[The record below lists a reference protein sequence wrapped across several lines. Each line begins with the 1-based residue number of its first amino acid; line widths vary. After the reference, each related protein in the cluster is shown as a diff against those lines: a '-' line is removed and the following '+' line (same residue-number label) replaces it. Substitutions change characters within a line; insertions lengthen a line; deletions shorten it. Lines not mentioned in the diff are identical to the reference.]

1 MIFFRKPED
10 EQAPVAGKG
19 LDELRGQ
26 VKDAGLP
33 ESVAAIVAKELSR
46 LDKTDPSVAEYAI
59 GQNYIDWLSSMP
71 WKSATEDCLDFQRVE
86 RTLSDRHFGLD
97 HVKERL
103 LEYLAGRTLAASSP
117 PHVLVVDDEEIAR
130 TNLEHVLTKEG
141 YAVHTAANG
150 LEALELVRA
159 WSFDLIVTDL
169 KMDKMDGM
177 TLLAEAGHL
186 SPSTQIIIV
195 TGYATV
201 HSAVQAMRTG
211 AAHYL
216 TKPISLDE
224 LRTTVREVLGQR
236 KAFAPARGP
245 VLCFTGPP
253 GTGKTSIGMAIAEA
267 LGRKFHRM
275 SMAGMRDEAELRGH
289 RRTYVGAMPGKIIQ
303 AVRRLGV
310 NNPVIMLDE
319 IDKVGQDFRGDPGAV
334 FLEILDPEQNR
345 QFLDLYLD
353 VPFDL
358 SQVMFI
364 ATAND
369 LSRLDAPLQDRLEVV
384 HFPGYTE
391 TEKEQI
397 ALRHMVPRQCA
408 EHGLTHPFPVFLPE
422 AVRTIIR
429 DYTREAGVRNLD
441 REIGSVCRKLARVA
455 LKDSPPGTSDT
466 TPGTSPGACARPGSP
481 GKYPDHVDAALVTSL
496 LGPRR
501 HTHES
506 ARPVLRP
513 GVVNGLVW
521 SDSGGEIVL
530 VEAARMRG
538 TGQLLLTG
546 SLGAVLKESAQTALS
561 FIRGNAEAFGLDPGF
576 FAAQDLH
583 IHIPAGA
590 IPKDGPSAGVTILMA
605 LLSLLTGRPAKPGV
619 ALTGEMSLG
628 GTLLPVAGI
637 REKVLAALRG
647 GVHTVILPATNR
659 PEAEGLEPDIRAQ
672 LKIVLASE
680 AAEVVDEVLEPK
692 G

>member
-1 MIFFRKPED
+1 MIFFRKPEE
-10 EQAPVAGKG
+10 EQAPATGKG

-26 VKDAGLP
+26 VKGAALP

-59 GQNYIDWLSSMP
+59 GLNYIDWLSSLP
-71 WKSATEDCLDFQRVE
+71 WTTATEDCLDFARVE
-86 RTLSDRHFGLD
+86 RILSDRHFGLD

-103 LEYLAGRTLAASSP
+103 LEYLAGRTLAASAP

-130 TNLEHVLTKEG
+130 TNLEHVLKKEG
-141 YAVHTAANG
+141 YAVRTAANG
-150 LEALELVRA
+150 LEALELLRA

-177 TLLAEAGHL
+177 TLLSEAGRL
-186 SPSTQIIIV
+186 SPGTQIIIV

-201 HSAVQAMRTG
+201 NSAVEAMRTG

-216 TKPISLDE
+216 TKPISLDS
-224 LRTTVREVLGQR
+224 LRSTVRELLGQR
-236 KAFAPARGP
+236 KKLAPARGP

-303 AVRRLGV
+303 AIRRLGV
-310 NNPVIMLDE
+310 NNPVLMLDE

-345 QFLDLYLD
+345 SFIDLFVD

-391 TEKEQI
+391 PEKVQI
-397 ALRHMVPRQCA
+397 ALKHMVPRQCA
-408 EHGLTHPFPVFLPE
+408 EHGLTHPFPVFAPE

-441 REIGSVCRKLARVA
+441 REIGGVCRKLARLA
-455 LKDSPPGTSDT
+455 M
-466 TPGTSPGACARPGSP
+466 RPGVDGQTGGQTGGQP
-481 GKYPDHVDAALVTSL
+481 NIQTNGHAQGQYPANVDAALVTSL

-530 VEAARMRG
+530 VEAAKMRG

-546 SLGAVLKESAQTALS
+546 NLGAVLKESAQTALS
-561 FIRGNAEAFGLDPGF
+561 FIRGNAEKYGLDPDF
-576 FAAQDLH
+576 FAQQDLH

-605 LLSLLTGRPAKPGV
+605 LLSLLTGRAARPGV

-628 GTLLPVAGI
+628 GVLLPVAGI
-637 REKVLAALRG
+637 REKILAALRG
-647 GVHTVILPATNR
+647 GVHTVALPAGNR
-659 PEAEGLEPDIRAQ
+659 PEAEALEADIRAQ
-672 LKIVLASE
+672 LKIVLATDADE
-680 AAEVVDEVLEPK
+680 LVDVVLEPK
-692 G
+692 A

>member
-1 MIFFRKPED
+1 MIFFRKPEE
-10 EQAPVAGKG
+10 EQAPTSGKG

-26 VKDAGLP
+26 VKGAALP
-33 ESVAAIVAKELSR
+33 EPVAAIVAKELSR
-46 LDKTDPSVAEYAI
+46 LDKTDPSVAEYSI
-59 GQNYIDWLSSMP
+59 GLNYIDCLSSLP
-71 WKSATEDCLDFQRVE
+71 WTTATEDCLDFARVE
-86 RTLSDRHFGLD
+86 RILADRHFGLD

-103 LEYLAGRTLAASSP
+103 LEYLAGRTLAASAP

-130 TNLEHVLTKEG
+130 ANLEHVLKKEG
-141 YAVHTAANG
+141 YAVRTAANG
-150 LEALELVRA
+150 VEALELLRA

-177 TLLAEAGHL
+177 TLLAEAGRL
-186 SPSTQIIIV
+186 SPGTQIIIV

-201 HSAVQAMRTG
+201 NSAVQAMRTG

-216 TKPISLDE
+216 TKPISLDD
-224 LRTTVREVLGQR
+224 LRASVREVLGQN
-236 KAFAPARGP
+236 KKLAPARGP

-275 SMAGMRDEAELRGH
+275 SMAGLRDEAELRGH
-289 RRTYVGAMPGKIIQ
+289 RRTYVGAMPGKIMQ
-303 AVRRLGV
+303 AIRRLGV
-310 NNPVIMLDE
+310 NNPVLMLDE

-345 QFLDLYLD
+345 SFIDLYVD

-391 TEKEQI
+391 PEKEQI
-397 ALRHMVPRQCA
+397 ALKHMAPRQCA
-408 EHGLTHPFPVFLPE
+408 EHGLTHPYPSFAPE

-441 REIGSVCRKLARVA
+441 REIGSVCRKLARLA
-455 LKDSPPGTSDT
+455 M
-466 TPGTSPGACARPGSP
+466 TPGADGRPQGS
-481 GKYPDHVDAALVTSL
+481 YPATIDAALVTSL

-506 ARPVLRP
+506 ARPVSRP

-561 FIRGNAEAFGLDPGF
+561 YIRGNAEAYGLDPDF
-576 FAAQDLH
+576 FATQDLH

-605 LLSLLTGRPAKPGV
+605 LLSLLTGRPARPGV

-628 GTLLPVAGI
+628 GVLLPVAGI

-647 GVHTVILPATNR
+647 GVHTVALPAGNR
-659 PEAEGLEPDIRAQ
+659 PEAEALEADIRAN
-672 LKIVLASE
+672 LKIVLAAE
-680 AAEVVDEVLEPK
+680 ADELVDVVLEAK

>member
-1 MIFFRKPED
+1 MIFFRKTD
-10 EQAPVAGKG
+10 EEQTAGPSKG
-19 LDELRGQ
+19 LDDLRAQ
-26 VKDAGLP
+26 VRAAALP
-33 ESVAAIVAKELSR
+33 ESVAAIVAKELER

-59 GQNYIDWLSSMP
+59 GLNYIDWLSALP
-71 WKSATEDCLDFQRVE
+71 WHTSTEDCLDFPKVE
-86 RTLSDRHFGLD
+86 RTLSGRHFGLD

-103 LEYLAGRTLAASSP
+103 LEYLAGRTLAASAP

-130 TNLEHVLTKEG
+130 TNLEHVLKKEG
-141 YAVHTAANG
+141 YAVRTAANG
-150 LEALELVRA
+150 VEALELVRA

-177 TLLAEAGHL
+177 TLLTEAGRL
-186 SPSTQIIIV
+186 SPSTQIVIV

-201 HSAVQAMRTG
+201 NSAVQAMRTG

-216 TKPISLDE
+216 TKPISLDD
-224 LRTTVREVLGQR
+224 LRATVREVLGHK
-236 KAFAPARGP
+236 KALAPARGP

-303 AVRRLGV
+303 AIRRLGV

-334 FLEILDPEQNR
+334 FLEVLDPEQNR
-345 QFLDLYLD
+345 QFMDLFVD

-408 EHGLTHPFPVFLPE
+408 EHGLTHPYPAFAPE

-441 REIGSVCRKLARVA
+441 REIGSVCRKLARMA
-455 LKDSPPGTSDT
+455 LKD
-466 TPGTSPGACARPGSP
+466 GADPQHCGR
-481 GKYPDHVDAALVTSL
+481 YPETVDAALAASL

-501 HTHES
+501 FTHES
-506 ARPVLRP
+506 ARPAPRP

-521 SDSGGEIVL
+521 SDAGGEIVL
-530 VEAARMRG
+530 VEAAKMRG

-561 FIRGNAEAFGLDPGF
+561 YIRGNAETFGLDPDF

-637 REKVLAALRG
+637 REKILAAQRG
-647 GVHTVILPATNR
+647 GVRVVALPAGNR
-659 PEAEGLEPDIRAQ
+659 PEAELLEPDIRAAVD
-672 LKIVLASE
+672 IVLADD
-680 AAEVVDEVLEPK
+680 AAELVDVVLGPK
-692 G
+692 P

>member
-1 MIFFRKPED
+1 MIFFRKTEEEATGP
-10 EQAPVAGKG
+10 AKG

-26 VKDAGLP
+26 VKGAALP
-33 ESVAAIVAKELSR
+33 EAVAAVVAKELAR

-59 GQNYIDWLSSMP
+59 GLNYIDWLSGLP
-71 WKSATEDCLDFQRVE
+71 WQTSTADCLDFARVE
-86 RTLSDRHFGLD
+86 KTLDDRHFGLG

-103 LEYLAGRTLAASSP
+103 LEYLAGRTLAASAPS
-117 PHVLVVDDEEIAR
+117 HVLVVDDEEIAR
-130 TNLEHVLTKEG
+130 TNLAHVLKKEG
-141 YAVHTAANG
+141 YAVRIAANG
-150 LEALELVRA
+150 VEALEQVRA

-177 TLLAEAGHL
+177 TLLAEAGRL
-186 SPSTQIIIV
+186 SPATQIIIV
-195 TGYATV
+195 TGFATV
-201 HSAVQAMRTG
+201 QSAVQAMRTG

-224 LRTTVREVLGQR
+224 LRSTVRELLAKR
-236 KAFAPARGP
+236 KALVPARGP

-253 GTGKTSIGMAIAEA
+253 GTGKTSIGMGIAEA

-303 AVRRLGV
+303 AIRRLGV

-345 QFLDLYLD
+345 AFLDLFVD

-391 TEKEQI
+391 GEKEQI

-408 EHGLTHPFPVFLPE
+408 EHGLTHPFPVFAPE

-429 DYTREAGVRNLD
+429 NYTREAGVRNLD
-441 REIGSVCRKLARVA
+441 REIGSICRKLARLA
-455 LKDSPPGTSDT
+455 LKDDAS
-466 TPGTSPGACARPGSP
+466 GA
-481 GKYPDHVDAALVTSL
+481 YPATVDAALAASL

-501 HTHES
+501 YTHES
-506 ARPVLRP
+506 ARPAPRP

-530 VEAARMRG
+530 VETARMPG

-561 FIRGNAEAFGLDPGF
+561 YIRGNARTFGLDPNF

-590 IPKDGPSAGVTILMA
+590 IPKDGPSAGVTILMS
-605 LLSLLTGRPAKPGV
+605 LLSLLTGRAAQPGV

-628 GTLLPVAGI
+628 GMLLPVAGI
-637 REKVLAALRG
+637 REKLLAAQRG
-647 GVHTVILPATNR
+647 GVHTVALPEGNR
-659 PEAEGLEPDIRAQ
+659 PEVEALEADIRASVD
-672 LKIVLASE
+672 IVLAAEASE
-680 AAEVVDEVLEPK
+680 LVDVVLEEK
-692 G
+692 K

>member
-1 MIFFRKPED
+1 MIFFRKTE
-10 EQAPVAGKG
+10 EETAGPTKG

-26 VKDAGLP
+26 VKDAALP
-33 ESVAAIVAKELSR
+33 EHVAAVVAKELSR

-59 GQNYIDWLSSMP
+59 GLNYIDWLSTLP
-71 WKSATEDCLDFQRVE
+71 WRTATEDNLDFGRVE
-86 RTLSDRHFGLD
+86 QSLSHRHFGLD

-103 LEYLAGRTLAASSP
+103 LEYLAGRTLAASAP
-117 PHVLVVDDEEIAR
+117 QHVLVVDDEEIAR
-130 TNLEHVLTKEG
+130 TNLEHVLKKEG
-141 YAVHTAANG
+141 YAVRTAANG

-177 TLLAEAGHL
+177 ALLSEAGRL

-201 HSAVQAMRTG
+201 HSAVLAMRTG

-216 TKPISLDE
+216 TKPLSLDE
-224 LRTTVREVLGQR
+224 LRSSVRDVLGQ
-236 KAFAPARGP
+236 KKTLAPGRGP

-253 GTGKTSIGMAIAEA
+253 GTGKTSVGMAIAEA

-275 SMAGMRDEAELRGH
+275 SVAGMRDEAELRGH

-303 AVRRLGV
+303 AIRRLGV

-334 FLEILDPEQNR
+334 FLEVLDPEQNR
-345 QFLDLYLD
+345 QFMDLYVD

-384 HFPGYTE
+384 RFPGYTE
-391 TEKEQI
+391 AEKEQI

-408 EHGLTHPFPVFLPE
+408 EHGLTHPFPAFAPQ

-441 REIGSVCRKLARVA
+441 REIGSVCRKLARLA
-455 LKDSPPGTSDT
+455 LKD
-466 TPGTSPGACARPGSP
+466 GANGS
-481 GKYPDHVDAALVTSL
+481 YPAAVDPALVTSL

-501 HTHES
+501 FTHES
-506 ARPVLRP
+506 ARPSPRP

-521 SDSGGEIVL
+521 SDTGGEIVL
-530 VEAARMRG
+530 VEAAKMRG

-561 FIRGNAEAFGLDPGF
+561 YLRGNAEHFGLDPDF

-605 LLSLLTGRPAKPGV
+605 LLSLLTGRAARPGV
-619 ALTGEMSLG
+619 ALTGEMSLSG
-628 GTLLPVAGI
+628 ALLPVAGI
-637 REKVLAALRG
+637 REKILAAQRG
-647 GVHTVILPATNR
+647 GVHTVALPAGNK
-659 PEAEGLEPDIRAQ
+659 PEADALEPDIRAAVA
-672 LKIVLASE
+672 IVLA
-680 AAEVVDEVLEPK
+680 AEVAELVDVVLEK
-692 G
+692 KE

>member
-1 MIFFRKPED
+1 MIFFRKPEE
-10 EQAPVAGKG
+10 EQAPTSGKG

-26 VKDAGLP
+26 VKGAALP
-33 ESVAAIVAKELSR
+33 EAVAAIVAKELGR
-46 LDKTDPSVAEYAI
+46 LDKTDPSVAEYSI
-59 GQNYIDWLSSMP
+59 GLNYIDCLSSLP
-71 WKSATEDCLDFQRVE
+71 WTTATEDCLDFARVE
-86 RTLSDRHFGLD
+86 RILADRHFGLD

-103 LEYLAGRTLAASSP
+103 LEYLAGRTLAASAP

-130 TNLEHVLTKEG
+130 TNLEHVLKKEG
-141 YAVHTAANG
+141 YAVRTAANG
-150 LEALELVRA
+150 VEALELVRA
-159 WSFDLIVTDL
+159 WSFDLIITDL

-177 TLLAEAGHL
+177 TLLAEAGRL
-186 SPSTQIIIV
+186 SPGTQIIIV

-201 HSAVQAMRTG
+201 NSAVQAMRTG

-216 TKPISLDE
+216 TKPISLDD
-224 LRTTVREVLGQR
+224 LRASVREVLGQ
-236 KAFAPARGP
+236 KKKLAPARGP

-275 SMAGMRDEAELRGH
+275 SMAGLRDEAELRGH
-289 RRTYVGAMPGKIIQ
+289 RRTYVGAMPGKIMQ
-303 AVRRLGV
+303 AIRRLGV
-310 NNPVIMLDE
+310 NNPVLMLDE

-345 QFLDLYLD
+345 SFIDLYVD

-391 TEKEQI
+391 PEKEQI
-397 ALRHMVPRQCA
+397 ALKHMVPRQCA
-408 EHGLTHPFPVFLPE
+408 EHGLTHPYPSFAPE

-441 REIGSVCRKLARVA
+441 REIGSVCRKLARLA
-455 LKDSPPGTSDT
+455 M
-466 TPGTSPGACARPGSP
+466 TPGADGNPRGS
-481 GKYPDHVDAALVTSL
+481 YPASVDAALVTSL

-506 ARPVLRP
+506 ARPVSRP

-561 FIRGNAEAFGLDPGF
+561 YIRGNAGAYGLDPDF

-628 GTLLPVAGI
+628 GVLLPVAGI

-647 GVHTVILPATNR
+647 GVHTVALPAGNR
-659 PEAEGLEPDIRAQ
+659 PEAEALEADIRAN
-672 LKIVLASE
+672 LKIVLATE
-680 AAEVVDEVLEPK
+680 ADELVDVVLEAK
-692 G
+692 E

>member
-1 MIFFRKPED
+1 MIFFRKPDE
-10 EQAPVAGKG
+10 EQAPTSGKG

-26 VKDAGLP
+26 VKGAALP
-33 ESVAAIVAKELSR
+33 ESVAAIVAKEMGR
-46 LDKTDPSVAEYAI
+46 LDKTDPSVAEYSI
-59 GQNYIDWLSSMP
+59 GLNYIDWLSSLP
-71 WKSATEDCLDFQRVE
+71 WTTATEDCLDFARVE
-86 RTLSDRHFGLD
+86 RILSDRHFGLD

-103 LEYLAGRTLAASSP
+103 LEYLAGRTLAASAP

-130 TNLEHVLTKEG
+130 TNLEHVLKKEG
-141 YAVHTAANG
+141 YAVQTAANG
-150 LEALELVRA
+150 VEALKLVSA
-159 WSFDLIVTDL
+159 WSFDLIISDL

-177 TLLAEAGHL
+177 TLLAEAGRL

-201 HSAVQAMRTG
+201 NSAVEAMRTG

-216 TKPISLDE
+216 TKPISLDD
-224 LRTTVREVLGQR
+224 LRGTVRGLLGQ
-236 KAFAPARGP
+236 KKKLAPARGP

-253 GTGKTSIGMAIAEA
+253 GTGKTSIGMAIAESM
-267 LGRKFHRM
+267 GRKFHRM

-303 AVRRLGV
+303 AIRRLGV
-310 NNPVIMLDE
+310 NNPVLMLDE

-345 QFLDLYLD
+345 AFIDLYVD

-391 TEKEQI
+391 PEKVQI
-397 ALRHMVPRQCA
+397 ALKHMVPRQCA
-408 EHGLTHPFPVFLPE
+408 EHGLTHPYPTFAPE
-422 AVRTIIR
+422 AVRTIIS
-429 DYTREAGVRNLD
+429 DYTREAGVRNMD
-441 REIGSVCRKLARVA
+441 REIGSVCRKMARLAM
-455 LKDSPPGTSDT
+455 KPESEGQSQ
-466 TPGTSPGACARPGSP
+466 GS
-481 GKYPDHVDAALVTSL
+481 YPTHVDAALVTSL

-501 HTHES
+501 YTHES
-506 ARPVLRP
+506 ARPVPGP

-530 VEAARMRG
+530 VEAARMHG

-546 SLGAVLKESAQTALS
+546 NLGAVLKESAQTALS
-561 FIRGNAEAFGLDPGF
+561 YIRGNAEAFGLDPDF
-576 FAAQDLH
+576 FARQDLH

-590 IPKDGPSAGVTILMA
+590 IPKDGPSAGVTILMS
-605 LLSLLTGRPAKPGV
+605 LLSLLTGRPARPGV

-628 GTLLPVAGI
+628 GVLLPVAGI

-647 GVHTVILPATNR
+647 GVHTVALPIGNR
-659 PEAEGLEPDIRAQ
+659 PEAEALEADIRSQ
-672 LKIVLASE
+672 LKIVLATEASE
-680 AAEVVDEVLEPK
+680 LVDVVLEAN
-692 G
+692 

>member
-1 MIFFRKPED
+1 MIFFRKPEE
-10 EQAPVAGKG
+10 EQAPVTGKG

-26 VKDAGLP
+26 VKGAALP

-46 LDKTDPSVAEYAI
+46 LDKTDPSVAEYSI
-59 GQNYIDWLSSMP
+59 GLNYIDWLSSLP
-71 WKSATEDCLDFQRVE
+71 WTAATEDCLDFARVE
-86 RTLSDRHFGLD
+86 RILSDRHFGLD

-103 LEYLAGRTLAASSP
+103 LEYLAGRTLAASAP

-130 TNLEHVLTKEG
+130 TNLEHVLKKEG
-141 YAVHTAANG
+141 YAVQTAANG
-150 LEALELVRA
+150 MEALELLRS

-177 TLLAEAGHL
+177 TLLAEARRL

-201 HSAVQAMRTG
+201 NSAVEAMRTG

-216 TKPISLDE
+216 TKPISLDS
-224 LRTTVREVLGQR
+224 LRESVREVLGKRR
-236 KAFAPARGP
+236 KLAPARGP

-303 AVRRLGV
+303 AIRRLGV
-310 NNPVIMLDE
+310 NNPVLMLDE

-334 FLEILDPEQNR
+334 FLEVLDPEQNR
-345 QFLDLYLD
+345 SFMDLYVD

-391 TEKEQI
+391 PEKEQI
-397 ALRHMVPRQCA
+397 ALKHMVPRQCA
-408 EHGLTHPFPVFLPE
+408 EHGLTHPYPTFKPE

-441 REIGSVCRKLARVA
+441 REIGSVCRKIARLAM
-455 LKDSPPGTSDT
+455 KPGPEGQTEGQGQT
-466 TPGTSPGACARPGSP
+466 GGQGQ
-481 GKYPDHVDAALVTSL
+481 YPAIVDAALVTSL

-530 VEAARMRG
+530 VEAAKMRG

-546 SLGAVLKESAQTALS
+546 NLGAVLKESAQTALS
-561 FIRGNAEAFGLDPGF
+561 FIRGNAEKYGLDPDF
-576 FAAQDLH
+576 FAQQDLH

-605 LLSLLTGRPAKPGV
+605 LLSLLTGRAAKPGV

-628 GTLLPVAGI
+628 GVLLPVAGI
-637 REKVLAALRG
+637 REKILAALRG
-647 GVHTVILPATNR
+647 GVHTVALPVGNR
-659 PEAEGLEPDIRAQ
+659 PEAEALEPDIRAQ
-672 LKIVLASE
+672 LNIVLATDADE
-680 AAEVVDEVLEPK
+680 LVDVVLEAK
-692 G
+692 E

>member
-1 MIFFRKPED
+1 MIFFRKAE
-10 EQAPVAGKG
+10 EEATGTAKG

-26 VKDAGLP
+26 VKDAALP
-33 ESVAAIVAKELSR
+33 GPVAAIVAKELAK

-59 GQNYIDWLSSMP
+59 GLGYIDWLSGLP
-71 WKSATEDCLDFQRVE
+71 WNTATEDCLDFVRVE
-86 RTLSDRHFGLD
+86 RALSGSHFGLE

-103 LEYLAGRTLAASSP
+103 LEYLAGRTLAASAL

-130 TNLEHVLTKEG
+130 ANLEHVLTREG
-141 YAVHTAANG
+141 YRVRTAANG
-150 LEALELVRA
+150 LEALELVRQ

-177 TLLAEAGHL
+177 TLLREAGRL
-186 SPSTQIIIV
+186 SPATQIVIV
-195 TGYATV
+195 TGFATV
-201 HSAVQAMRTG
+201 QSAVQAMRTG

-224 LRTTVREVLGQR
+224 LRKTVRELLGQK
-236 KAFAPARGP
+236 KALTPARGP

-253 GTGKTSIGMAIAEA
+253 GTGKTSIGMAIAES

-303 AVRRLGV
+303 AIRRLGV

-345 QFLDLYLD
+345 QFVDLYVD

-391 TEKEQI
+391 GEKEQI
-397 ALRHMVPRQCA
+397 ALRHMVPRQCM
-408 EHGLTHPFPVFLPE
+408 EHGLTHPLPVFAPQ
-422 AVRTIIR
+422 AVRTIIG

-441 REIGSVCRKLARVA
+441 REIGSVCRKLARLA
-455 LKDSPPGTSDT
+455 LKE
-466 TPGTSPGACARPGSP
+466 GS
-481 GKYPDHVDAALVTSL
+481 GGSYPDSVDAALVTAL

-501 HTHES
+501 FTHES
-506 ARPVLRP
+506 ARPAPRP

-530 VEAARMRG
+530 VETARMPG

-561 FIRGNAEAFGLDPGF
+561 YIRGNAQAFGLDPNF

-590 IPKDGPSAGVTILMA
+590 IPKDGPSAGVTILMS
-605 LLSLLTGRPAKPGV
+605 LLSLLTGRAAKPGV
-619 ALTGEMSLG
+619 ALTGELSLG
-628 GTLLPVAGI
+628 GMLLPVAGI
-637 REKVLAALRG
+637 REKILAAQRGGVRVVALPEGNRPEVEALEQDIRASMGIVLAA
-647 GVHTVILPATNR
+647 
-659 PEAEGLEPDIRAQ
+659 Q
-672 LKIVLASE
+672 ASE
-680 AAEVVDEVLEPK
+680 LVDVVLEAD
-692 G
+692 

>member
-1 MIFFRKPED
+1 MIFFRKPEE
-10 EQAPVAGKG
+10 EQAPSTGKG

-26 VKDAGLP
+26 VKGAALP
-33 ESVAAIVAKELSR
+33 ESVAAIVAKEMGR
-46 LDKTDPSVAEYAI
+46 LDKTDPSVAEYSI
-59 GQNYIDWLSSMP
+59 GLNYIDWLSSLP
-71 WKSATEDCLDFQRVE
+71 WTSATEDCLDFPRVE
-86 RTLSDRHFGLD
+86 RILSDRHFGLD

-103 LEYLAGRTLAASSP
+103 LEYLAGRTLAASAP

-130 TNLEHVLTKEG
+130 TNLEHVLKKEG
-141 YAVHTAANG
+141 YAVRTAANG

-177 TLLAEAGHL
+177 TLLAEAGRL

-195 TGYATV
+195 TGFATV
-201 HSAVQAMRTG
+201 TSAVEAMRTG

-216 TKPISLDE
+216 TKPISLDH
-224 LRTTVREVLGQR
+224 LRESVRDVLGKR
-236 KAFAPARGP
+236 VKLAPARGP

-303 AVRRLGV
+303 AIRRLGV
-310 NNPVIMLDE
+310 NNPVLMLDE

-334 FLEILDPEQNR
+334 FLEVLDPEQNR
-345 QFLDLYLD
+345 SFMDLYVD

-391 TEKEQI
+391 PEKVQI
-397 ALRHMVPRQCA
+397 ALKHMVPRQCA
-408 EHGLTHPFPVFLPE
+408 EHGLTHPYPVFAPE
-422 AVRTIIR
+422 AVRTIIS

-441 REIGSVCRKLARVA
+441 REIGSVCRKMARLAMKPESA
-455 LKDSPPGTSDT
+455 GN
-466 TPGTSPGACARPGSP
+466 AQGS
-481 GKYPDHVDAALVTSL
+481 YPTLVDPALVTSL

-506 ARPVLRP
+506 ARPVSRP

-546 SLGAVLKESAQTALS
+546 NLGAVLKESAQTALS
-561 FIRGNAEAFGLDPGF
+561 YIRGNAETFGLNPDF
-576 FAAQDLH
+576 FAQQDLH

-605 LLSLLTGRPAKPGV
+605 LLSLLTGRPARPGV

-628 GTLLPVAGI
+628 GVLLPVAGI

-647 GVHTVILPATNR
+647 GVHTVALPAGNR
-659 PEAEGLEPDIRAQ
+659 PEAEALEADIRSQ
-672 LKIVLASE
+672 LKIVLATE
-680 AAEVVDEVLEPK
+680 ANELVDVVLEPK
-692 G
+692 S

>member
-1 MIFFRKPED
+1 MIFFRKPEE
-10 EQAPVAGKG
+10 EQAPTTGKG
-19 LDELRGQ
+19 LEELRGQ
-26 VKDAGLP
+26 VKGAGLP
-33 ESVAAIVAKELSR
+33 EFVAGIVAKELGR

-59 GQNYIDWLSSMP
+59 GLNYIDWLSSLP
-71 WKSATEDCLDFQRVE
+71 WTAATEDCLDFARVE
-86 RTLSDRHFGLD
+86 RILSDRHFGLD

-103 LEYLAGRTLAASSP
+103 LEYLAGRTLAAAAP

-130 TNLEHVLTKEG
+130 TNLEHVLRKEG
-141 YAVHTAANG
+141 YAVRTAANG
-150 LEALELVRA
+150 VEALDLLRT

-177 TLLAEAGHL
+177 TLLAEAGRL
-186 SPSTQIIIV
+186 SPGTQIIIV

-201 HSAVQAMRTG
+201 NSAVQAMRTG

-224 LRTTVREVLGQR
+224 LRASVREVLGQR
-236 KAFAPARGP
+236 KTLAPARGP

-253 GTGKTSIGMAIAEA
+253 GTGKTSIGMAIAES

-275 SMAGMRDEAELRGH
+275 SMAGLRDEAELRGH

-303 AVRRLGV
+303 AIKRLGV
-310 NNPVIMLDE
+310 NNPVLMLDE

-345 QFLDLYLD
+345 SFIDLFLD

-391 TEKEQI
+391 PEKEQI
-397 ALRHMVPRQCA
+397 ALRYMVPRQCA
-408 EHGLTHPFPVFLPE
+408 EHGLTHPFPAFAPE

-429 DYTREAGVRNLD
+429 DYTREAGVRNLE
-441 REIGSVCRKLARVA
+441 REIGGVCRKLARLA
-455 LKDSPPGTSDT
+455 MK
-466 TPGTSPGACARPGSP
+466 PGSD
-481 GKYPDHVDAALVTSL
+481 GSAHGQYPAAVDPALVTSL

-501 HTHES
+501 YTHES
-506 ARPVLRP
+506 ARPAPRP

-530 VEAARMRG
+530 VEAAKMRG
-538 TGQLLLTG
+538 SGQLLLTG

-561 FIRGNAEAFGLDPGF
+561 YIRGNAEHFGLDPDF

-647 GVHTVILPATNR
+647 GVHTVALPAANR
-659 PEAEGLEPDIRAQ
+659 PEADGLEPDILAGV
-672 LKIVLASE
+672 KIVLAQE
-680 AAEVVDEVLEPK
+680 AVELVDVVLEPK
-692 G
+692 A

>member
-1 MIFFRKPED
+1 MIFFRKSEEEVPE
-10 EQAPVAGKG
+10 APKG
-19 LDELRGQ
+19 LEELRGQ
-26 VKDAGLP
+26 VREAALP
-33 ESVAAIVAKELSR
+33 EPVAAVVAKELAR

-59 GQNYIDWLSSMP
+59 GLNYIDWLSGLP
-71 WKSATEDCLDFQRVE
+71 WTKSTEDCLDFPRVE
-86 RTLSDRHFGLD
+86 RTLSVRHFGLA

-103 LEYLAGRTLAASSP
+103 LEYLAGRTLAASAP

-130 TNLEHVLTKEG
+130 MNLAHVLTKEG
-141 YAVHTAANG
+141 YAVRTAANG
-150 LEALELVRA
+150 VEALELVRA

-177 TLLAEAGHL
+177 TLLTEAGRL

-201 HSAVQAMRTG
+201 NSAVQAMRTG

-224 LRTTVREVLGQR
+224 LRATVREVLGGR
-236 KAFAPARGP
+236 KALSPARGP

-303 AVRRLGV
+303 AMRRLGV

-334 FLEILDPEQNR
+334 FLEVLDPEQNR
-345 QFLDLYLD
+345 QFMDLFVD

-391 TEKEQI
+391 GEKEQI
-397 ALRHMVPRQCA
+397 ALKHMVPRQCA
-408 EHGLTHPFPVFLPE
+408 EHGLTHPFPAFAPE

-429 DYTREAGVRNLD
+429 DYTREAGVRSLD
-441 REIGSVCRKLARVA
+441 REIGGVCRKLARMA
-455 LKDSPPGTSDT
+455 LKGGGDPKDHG
-466 TPGTSPGACARPGSP
+466 G
-481 GKYPDHVDAALVTSL
+481 YPETVDAALVTTL

-501 HTHES
+501 FTHGS
-506 ARPVLRP
+506 SRPAAHP

-521 SDSGGEIVL
+521 SDTGGEIVQ
-530 VEAARMRG
+530 VEAAKMRG

-561 FIRGNAEAFGLDPGF
+561 YIRGHAGELGLDPDF

-605 LLSLLTGRPAKPGV
+605 LLSLLTGRPANPGV

-628 GTLLPVAGI
+628 GALLPVAGI
-637 REKVLAALRG
+637 RDKILAAQRG
-647 GVHTVILPATNR
+647 GVRKVALPAGNR
-659 PEAEGLEPDIRAQ
+659 PEAEALEPEVRAAIE
-672 LKIVLASE
+672 IVLAEHASE
-680 AAEVVDEVLEPK
+680 LVDVVLAQK
-692 G
+692 

>member
-1 MIFFRKPED
+1 MIFFRKPEE
-10 EQAPVAGKG
+10 EQAPTTGKG

-26 VKDAGLP
+26 VKGAALP

-59 GQNYIDWLSSMP
+59 GLNYIDWLSSLP
-71 WKSATEDCLDFQRVE
+71 WTTATEDCLDFARVE
-86 RTLSDRHFGLD
+86 RILSDRHFGLD

-103 LEYLAGRTLAASSP
+103 LEYLAGRTLAASAP

-130 TNLEHVLTKEG
+130 ANLEHVLKKEG
-141 YAVHTAANG
+141 YAVQTAANG

-177 TLLAEAGHL
+177 TLLSEAGRL

-201 HSAVQAMRTG
+201 NSAVEAMRTG

-216 TKPISLDE
+216 TKPISLDD
-224 LRTTVREVLGQR
+224 LRASVRDVLGQR
-236 KAFAPARGP
+236 GKLAPARGP

-303 AVRRLGV
+303 AIKRLGV
-310 NNPVIMLDE
+310 NNPVLMLDE

-345 QFLDLYLD
+345 SFIDLFVD

-391 TEKEQI
+391 PEKVQI
-397 ALRHMVPRQCA
+397 ALKHMVPRQCA
-408 EHGLTHPFPVFLPE
+408 EHGLTHPYPTFAPE
-422 AVRTIIR
+422 AVRTIIS

-441 REIGSVCRKLARVA
+441 REIGSVCRKMARLAM
-455 LKDSPPGTSDT
+455 K
-466 TPGTSPGACARPGSP
+466 TSPIAQPGGQTDGHDQGS
-481 GKYPDHVDAALVTSL
+481 YPTHVDAALVTSL

-530 VEAARMRG
+530 VEAAKMRG

-546 SLGAVLKESAQTALS
+546 NLGAVLKESAQTALS
-561 FIRGNAEAFGLDPGF
+561 YIRGNAEKYGLDPNF
-576 FAAQDLH
+576 FAEQDLH

-605 LLSLLTGRPAKPGV
+605 LLSLLTGRAAKPGV

-628 GTLLPVAGI
+628 GVLLPVAGI
-637 REKVLAALRG
+637 REKILAALRG
-647 GVHTVILPATNR
+647 GVHTVALPAGNR
-659 PEAEGLEPDIRAQ
+659 PEAEALEPDIRAQ
-672 LKIVLASE
+672 LKIVLATDADE
-680 AAEVVDEVLEPK
+680 LVDVVLEPK
-692 G
+692 A

>member
-1 MIFFRKPED
+1 MIFFRKPEE
-10 EQAPVAGKG
+10 EQAPTTGKG

-26 VKDAGLP
+26 VKDAALP
-33 ESVAAIVAKELSR
+33 ESVAAIVAKEMGR
-46 LDKTDPSVAEYAI
+46 LDKTDPSVAEYSI
-59 GQNYIDWLSSMP
+59 GLNYIDWLSSLP
-71 WKSATEDCLDFQRVE
+71 WITATEDCLDFARVE
-86 RTLSDRHFGLD
+86 RILSDRHFGLD

-103 LEYLAGRTLAASSP
+103 LEYLAGRTLAASAP

-130 TNLEHVLTKEG
+130 SNLEHVLKKEG
-141 YAVHTAANG
+141 YAVQTAANG
-150 LEALELVRA
+150 VEALKLVGA

-177 TLLAEAGHL
+177 TLLAEAGRL

-201 HSAVQAMRTG
+201 NSAVEAMRTG

-216 TKPISLDE
+216 TKPISLDD
-224 LRTTVREVLGQR
+224 LRGTVRSLLGQ
-236 KAFAPARGP
+236 KKKLAPARGP

-253 GTGKTSIGMAIAEA
+253 GTGKTSIGMAIAESM
-267 LGRKFHRM
+267 GRKFHRM

-303 AVRRLGV
+303 AIRRLGV
-310 NNPVIMLDE
+310 NNPVLMLDE

-345 QFLDLYLD
+345 SFIDLYVD

-391 TEKEQI
+391 PEKVQI
-397 ALRHMVPRQCA
+397 ALKHMVPRQCA
-408 EHGLTHPFPVFLPE
+408 EHGLTHPYPTFAPE
-422 AVRTIIR
+422 AVRTIIS

-441 REIGSVCRKLARVA
+441 REIGSVCRKMARLAM
-455 LKDSPPGTSDT
+455 K
-466 TPGTSPGACARPGSP
+466 GSQELATV
-481 GKYPDHVDAALVTSL
+481 GQGSYPAHVDSALVTSL

-530 VEAARMRG
+530 VEAAKMRG

-546 SLGAVLKESAQTALS
+546 NLGAVLKESAQTALS
-561 FIRGNAEAFGLDPGF
+561 YIRGNAESFGLDPDF
-576 FAAQDLH
+576 FARQDLH

-590 IPKDGPSAGVTILMA
+590 IPKDGPSAGVTILMS
-605 LLSLLTGRPAKPGV
+605 LLSLLTGRPARPGV

-628 GTLLPVAGI
+628 GVLLPVAGI

-647 GVHTVILPATNR
+647 GVHTVALPMGNK
-659 PEAEGLEPDIRAQ
+659 PEAEALEADIRSQ
-672 LKIVLASE
+672 LKIVLATE
-680 AAEVVDEVLEPK
+680 AGELVDVVLEPK
-692 G
+692 S

>member
-1 MIFFRKPED
+1 MIFFRKPEE
-10 EQAPVAGKG
+10 EQAQTTGKG

-26 VKDAGLP
+26 VKGAALP

-46 LDKTDPSVAEYAI
+46 LDKTDPSVAEYSI
-59 GQNYIDWLSSMP
+59 GLNYIDWLSSLP
-71 WKSATEDCLDFQRVE
+71 WTTATEDCLDFARVE
-86 RTLSDRHFGLD
+86 RILSDRHFGLD

-103 LEYLAGRTLAASSP
+103 LEYLAGRTLAASAP

-130 TNLEHVLTKEG
+130 ANLEHVLKKEG
-141 YAVHTAANG
+141 YAVRTAANG

-177 TLLAEAGHL
+177 TLLAEAGRL

-201 HSAVQAMRTG
+201 NSAVEAMRTG

-216 TKPISLDE
+216 TKPISLE
-224 LRTTVREVLGQR
+224 SLRSTVRELLGQ
-236 KAFAPARGP
+236 KKKLAPARGP

-253 GTGKTSIGMAIAEA
+253 GTGKTSIGMAIAESM
-267 LGRKFHRM
+267 GRKFHRM

-303 AVRRLGV
+303 AIRRLGV
-310 NNPVIMLDE
+310 NNPVLMLDE

-345 QFLDLYLD
+345 AFIDLYVD

-391 TEKEQI
+391 PEKVQI
-397 ALRHMVPRQCA
+397 ALKHMVPRQCA
-408 EHGLTHPFPVFLPE
+408 EHGLTHPYPTFQPE
-422 AVRTIIR
+422 AVRTIIS

-441 REIGSVCRKLARVA
+441 REIGSVCRKLARLA
-455 LKDSPPGTSDT
+455 MKDSQEGAATGQGAYPT
-466 TPGTSPGACARPGSP
+466 T
-481 GKYPDHVDAALVTSL
+481 VDAALVTSL

-506 ARPVLRP
+506 ARPASRP

-530 VEAARMRG
+530 VEAAKMRG
-538 TGQLLLTG
+538 NGQLLLTG
-546 SLGAVLKESAQTALS
+546 NLGSVLKESAQTALS
-561 FIRGNAEAFGLDPGF
+561 FIRGNAEKYGLDPGF
-576 FAAQDLH
+576 FAEQDLH

-590 IPKDGPSAGVTILMA
+590 IPKDGPSAGVTILMS
-605 LLSLLTGRPAKPGV
+605 LLSLLTGRCARPGV

-628 GTLLPVAGI
+628 GVLLPVAGI

-647 GVHTVILPATNR
+647 GVHTVALPLGNK
-659 PEAEGLEPDIRAQ
+659 PEADALEADIRSQ
-672 LKIVLASE
+672 LNIIL
-680 AAEVVDEVLEPK
+680 AAEADELVDVVLEPK

>member
-1 MIFFRKPED
+1 MIFFRKTEEEATGP
-10 EQAPVAGKG
+10 AKG

-26 VKDAGLP
+26 VKGAALP
-33 ESVAAIVAKELSR
+33 EAVAAVVAKELAR

-59 GQNYIDWLSSMP
+59 GLNYIDWLSGLP
-71 WKSATEDCLDFQRVE
+71 WQTSTADCLDFARVE
-86 RTLSDRHFGLD
+86 KTLSDRHFGLE

-103 LEYLAGRTLAASSP
+103 LEYLAGRTLAASAP

-130 TNLEHVLTKEG
+130 TNLAHVLKKEG
-141 YAVHTAANG
+141 YAVRTAANG
-150 LEALELVRA
+150 VEALEQVRA

-177 TLLAEAGHL
+177 TLLAEAGRL
-186 SPSTQIIIV
+186 SPATQIVIV
-195 TGYATV
+195 TGFATV
-201 HSAVQAMRTG
+201 QSAVQAMRTG

-224 LRTTVREVLGQR
+224 LRSTVRELLARR
-236 KAFAPARGP
+236 KALVPARGP

-253 GTGKTSIGMAIAEA
+253 GTGKTSIGMGIAEA

-303 AVRRLGV
+303 AIRRLGV

-345 QFLDLYLD
+345 AFLDLFVD

-391 TEKEQI
+391 GEKEQI
-397 ALRHMVPRQCA
+397 ALRHMAPRQCA
-408 EHGLTHPFPVFLPE
+408 EHGLTHPFPVFAPE

-429 DYTREAGVRNLD
+429 NYTREAGVRNLD
-441 REIGSVCRKLARVA
+441 REIGSICRKLARLA
-455 LKDSPPGTSDT
+455 LKDDAS
-466 TPGTSPGACARPGSP
+466 GA
-481 GKYPDHVDAALVTSL
+481 YPVTVDAALVASL

-501 HTHES
+501 YTHES
-506 ARPVLRP
+506 ARPAPRP

-530 VEAARMRG
+530 VETARMPG

-561 FIRGNAEAFGLDPGF
+561 YIRGNARTFGLAPDF

-590 IPKDGPSAGVTILMA
+590 IPKDGPSAGVTILMS
-605 LLSLLTGRPAKPGV
+605 LLSLLTGRAAKPGV

-628 GTLLPVAGI
+628 GMLLPVAGI
-637 REKVLAALRG
+637 REKLLAAQRG
-647 GVHTVILPATNR
+647 GVHTVALPEGNR
-659 PEAEGLEPDIRAQ
+659 PEVEALGADIRASVN
-672 LKIVLASE
+672 IVLAAEASE
-680 AAEVVDEVLEPK
+680 LVDVVLEEK
-692 G
+692 K

>member
-1 MIFFRKPED
+1 MIFFRKPEE
-10 EQAPVAGKG
+10 EQAPATGKG

-26 VKDAGLP
+26 VKGAALP
-33 ESVAAIVAKELSR
+33 ESVAAIVAKELGR

-59 GQNYIDWLSSMP
+59 GLNYIDWLSSLP
-71 WKSATEDCLDFQRVE
+71 WTAATEDCLDFARVE
-86 RTLSDRHFGLD
+86 RILADRHFGLD

-103 LEYLAGRTLAASSP
+103 LEYLAGRTLAASAP

-130 TNLEHVLTKEG
+130 SNLEHVLKKEG
-141 YAVHTAANG
+141 YAVQTAANG

-177 TLLAEAGHL
+177 TLLAEAGRL

-201 HSAVQAMRTG
+201 NSAVEAMRTG

-216 TKPISLDE
+216 IKPISLDD
-224 LRTTVREVLGQR
+224 LRSTVRDLLGQR
-236 KAFAPARGP
+236 KKLAPARGP

-275 SMAGMRDEAELRGH
+275 SMAGLRDEAELRGH

-303 AVRRLGV
+303 AIRRLGV
-310 NNPVIMLDE
+310 NNPVLMLDE
-319 IDKVGQDFRGDPGAV
+319 IAKVGQDFRGDPGAV

-345 QFLDLYLD
+345 SFIDLFVD

-391 TEKEQI
+391 PEKVQI

-408 EHGLTHPFPVFLPE
+408 EHGLTHPYPVFTPE
-422 AVRTIIR
+422 AVRTIIG
-429 DYTREAGVRNLD
+429 DYTREACVRNLD
-441 REIGSVCRKLARVA
+441 REIGSVCRKLARLA
-455 LKDSPPGTSDT
+455 M
-466 TPGTSPGACARPGSP
+466 TPGADGSP
-481 GKYPDHVDAALVTSL
+481 QGSYPASVDAALVTSL

-506 ARPVLRP
+506 ARPVPGP

-546 SLGAVLKESAQTALS
+546 NLGAVLKESAQTALS
-561 FIRGNAEAFGLDPGF
+561 YIRGNAEAFGLAPDF
-576 FAAQDLH
+576 FVQQDLH

-605 LLSLLTGRPAKPGV
+605 LLSLLTGRPARPGV
-619 ALTGEMSLG
+619 ALTGEVSLG
-628 GTLLPVAGI
+628 GVLLPVAGI

-647 GVHTVILPATNR
+647 GVHTVALPIGNR
-659 PEAEGLEPDIRAQ
+659 PEAEALEADILAQ
-672 LKIVLASE
+672 RKIVLAAESSE
-680 AAEVVDEVLEPK
+680 LVDVVLEA
-692 G
+692 

>member
-1 MIFFRKPED
+1 MIFFRKSE
-10 EQAPVAGKG
+10 EEVAGPSKG
-19 LDELRGQ
+19 LDDIKAQ
-26 VKDAGLP
+26 VREAALP
-33 ESVAAIVAKELSR
+33 PSVAQVVAKEMER
-46 LDKTDPSVAEYAI
+46 LDRTDPSVGEYAI
-59 GQNYIDWLSSMP
+59 GLAYIDWLSSLP
-71 WKSATEDCLDFQRVE
+71 WSAATEDCLDFARVE
-86 RTLSDRHFGLD
+86 KSLSGSHFGLE

-103 LEYLAGRTLAASSP
+103 LEYLAGRTLAASAP

-130 TNLEHVLTKEG
+130 TNLEHVLKKEG
-141 YAVHTAANG
+141 YAVRTAANG
-150 LEALELVRA
+150 VEALELVRA

-177 TLLAEAGHL
+177 TLLTEAGRL

-201 HSAVQAMRTG
+201 NSAVQAMRTG

-224 LRTTVREVLGQR
+224 LRATVREVLGKR
-236 KAFAPARGP
+236 VALAPARGP

-253 GTGKTSIGMAIAEA
+253 GTGKTSIGMAIAES

-303 AVRRLGV
+303 AIRRLGV

-345 QFLDLYLD
+345 QFMDLYID

-391 TEKEQI
+391 AEKEQI
-397 ALRHMVPRQCA
+397 ALKHMVPRQCT
-408 EHGLTHPFPVFLPE
+408 EHGLTHPYPNFLPE
-422 AVRTIIR
+422 AVRTIVR

-441 REIGSVCRKLARVA
+441 REIGSVCRKLARMT
-455 LKDSPPGTSDT
+455 LRD
-466 TPGTSPGACARPGSP
+466 GSH
-481 GKYPDHVDAALVTSL
+481 PDNVDGALVTSL

-506 ARPVLRP
+506 ARSAPRP

-521 SDSGGEIVL
+521 SDTGGEIVH
-530 VEAARMRG
+530 VEAAKMRG

-561 FIRGNAEAFGLDPGF
+561 YLRGNAEAFGLDPNF

-583 IHIPAGA
+583 IHIPSGA

-637 REKVLAALRG
+637 REKILAAQRG
-647 GVHTVILPATNR
+647 GVHTVALPAGNR
-659 PEAEGLEPDIRAQ
+659 PEAEALEADIRSAIH
-672 LKIVLASE
+672 IVLAE
-680 AAEVVDEVLEPK
+680 DAAELVDVVLEPK
-692 G
+692 GE

>member
-1 MIFFRKPED
+1 MIFFRKPEE
-10 EQAPVAGKG
+10 EQSPTTGKG

-26 VKDAGLP
+26 VKSAALP
-33 ESVAAIVAKELSR
+33 ESVAAIVAKEMSR
-46 LDKTDPSVAEYAI
+46 LDKTDPSVAEYSI
-59 GQNYIDWLSSMP
+59 GLNYIDWLSSLP
-71 WKSATEDCLDFQRVE
+71 WTTATEDCLDFARVE
-86 RTLSDRHFGLD
+86 RILSDRHFGLD

-103 LEYLAGRTLAASSP
+103 LEYLAGRTLAASAP
-117 PHVLVVDDEEIAR
+117 PHLLVVDDEEIAR
-130 TNLEHVLTKEG
+130 SNLEHVLKKEG
-141 YAVHTAANG
+141 YAVQTAANG
-150 LEALELVRA
+150 LEALELLRS

-177 TLLAEAGHL
+177 TLLAEARRL

-201 HSAVQAMRTG
+201 NSAVEAMRTG

-216 TKPISLDE
+216 TKPISLDA
-224 LRTTVREVLGQR
+224 LRESVREVLGQR
-236 KAFAPARGP
+236 KKLAPARGP

-303 AVRRLGV
+303 AIRRLGV
-310 NNPVIMLDE
+310 NNPVLMLDE

-334 FLEILDPEQNR
+334 FLEVLDPEQNR
-345 QFLDLYLD
+345 SFMDLYVD

-391 TEKEQI
+391 PEKVQI
-397 ALRHMVPRQCA
+397 ALKHMVPRQCA
-408 EHGLTHPFPVFLPE
+408 EHGLTHPYPTFMPE
-422 AVRTIIR
+422 AVRTIIS

-441 REIGSVCRKLARVA
+441 REIGSVCRKMARLAM
-455 LKDSPPGTSDT
+455 KDSPELATVGQGT
-466 TPGTSPGACARPGSP
+466 
-481 GKYPDHVDAALVTSL
+481 YPAIVDAALVTSL

-530 VEAARMRG
+530 VEAAKMRG

-546 SLGAVLKESAQTALS
+546 NLGAVLKESAQTALS
-561 FIRGNAEAFGLDPGF
+561 YIRGNAEKYGLDPNF
-576 FAAQDLH
+576 FAEQDLH

-590 IPKDGPSAGVTILMA
+590 IPKDGPSAGVTILMS
-605 LLSLLTGRPAKPGV
+605 LLSLLTGRAAKPGV

-628 GTLLPVAGI
+628 GVLLPVAGI
-637 REKVLAALRG
+637 REKILAALRG
-647 GVHTVILPATNR
+647 GVHTVALPMGNK
-659 PEAEGLEPDIRAQ
+659 PEADGLEADIRAQ
-672 LKIVLASE
+672 LTIILATDADE
-680 AAEVVDEVLEPK
+680 LVDVVLEAK
-692 G
+692 A

>member
-1 MIFFRKPED
+1 MIFFRKPEE
-10 EQAPVAGKG
+10 EQAPTTGKG
-19 LDELRGQ
+19 LEELRGQ
-26 VKDAGLP
+26 VKGAGLP

-46 LDKTDPSVAEYAI
+46 LDKTDPSVAEYSI
-59 GQNYIDWLSSMP
+59 GLNYIDWLSSLP
-71 WKSATEDCLDFQRVE
+71 WTAATEDCLDFARVE
-86 RTLSDRHFGLD
+86 RILSDRHFGLD

-103 LEYLAGRTLAASSP
+103 LEYLAGRTLAASAP

-130 TNLEHVLTKEG
+130 TNLEHVLSKEG
-141 YAVHTAANG
+141 YAVRTAANG
-150 LEALELVRA
+150 VEALELVRA
-159 WSFDLIVTDL
+159 WQFDLIVTDL

-177 TLLAEAGHL
+177 TLLAEAGRL
-186 SPSTQIIIV
+186 SPGTQIIIV

-201 HSAVQAMRTG
+201 NSAVQAMRTG

-224 LRTTVREVLGQR
+224 LRASVREVLGQR
-236 KAFAPARGP
+236 KTLAPARGP

-253 GTGKTSIGMAIAEA
+253 GTGKTSIGMAIAES

-275 SMAGMRDEAELRGH
+275 SMAGLRDEAELRGH

-303 AVRRLGV
+303 AIKRLGV
-310 NNPVIMLDE
+310 NNPVLMLDE

-345 QFLDLYLD
+345 SFIDLFLD

-391 TEKEQI
+391 PEKEQI
-397 ALRHMVPRQCA
+397 ALRYMVPRQCA
-408 EHGLTHPFPVFLPE
+408 EHGLTHPFPAFAPE

-429 DYTREAGVRNLD
+429 DYTREAGVRNLE
-441 REIGSVCRKLARVA
+441 REIGGVCRKLARLA
-455 LKDSPPGTSDT
+455 MK
-466 TPGTSPGACARPGSP
+466 PGSD
-481 GKYPDHVDAALVTSL
+481 GSAHGQYPTAVDPTLVTSL

-501 HTHES
+501 YTHES
-506 ARPVLRP
+506 ARPAPRP

-530 VEAARMRG
+530 VEAAKMRG

-561 FIRGNAEAFGLDPGF
+561 YIRGNAEHFGLDPDF

-605 LLSLLTGRPAKPGV
+605 LLSLLTERPAKPGV

-647 GVHTVILPATNR
+647 GVHTVALPAANR
-659 PEAEGLEPDIRAQ
+659 PEADGLEPDILAGV
-672 LKIVLASE
+672 KIVLAQE
-680 AAEVVDEVLEPK
+680 AVELVDVVLEPK
-692 G
+692 A

>member
-1 MIFFRKPED
+1 MLFFRKTE
-10 EQAPVAGKG
+10 EEAAGPTKG

-26 VKDAGLP
+26 VDGAALP
-33 ESVAAIVAKELSR
+33 EAVAAVVAKELAR

-59 GQNYIDWLSSMP
+59 GLNYIDWLSGLP
-71 WKSATEDCLDFQRVE
+71 WHNATADCLDFARVE
-86 RTLSDRHFGLD
+86 KTLSDRHFGLD

-103 LEYLAGRTLAASSP
+103 LEYLAGRTLAASAP

-130 TNLEHVLTKEG
+130 TNLAHVLKKEG
-141 YAVHTAANG
+141 YAVRTAANG
-150 LEALELVRA
+150 VEALEQVRA

-177 TLLAEAGHL
+177 TLLAEAGRL
-186 SPSTQIIIV
+186 SPATQIIIV
-195 TGYATV
+195 TGFATV
-201 HSAVQAMRTG
+201 QSAVQAMRTG

-224 LRTTVREVLGQR
+224 LRGTVRELLARR
-236 KAFAPARGP
+236 KGLAPARGP

-253 GTGKTSIGMAIAEA
+253 GTGKTSIGMGIAEA

-275 SMAGMRDEAELRGH
+275 SMAGLRDEAELRGH

-303 AVRRLGV
+303 AIRRLGV

-345 QFLDLYLD
+345 SFLDLFVD

-391 TEKEQI
+391 AEKEQI
-397 ALRHMVPRQCA
+397 ALRHLAPRQCM
-408 EHGLTHPFPVFLPE
+408 EHGLTHPVPTFTPQ
-422 AVRTIIR
+422 AVRALIR

-441 REIGSVCRKLARVA
+441 RELGSVCRKLARIA
-455 LKDSPPGTSDT
+455 LKD
-466 TPGTSPGACARPGSP
+466 GAHGD
-481 GKYPDHVDAALVTSL
+481 YPTQVDAPLLASL

-501 HTHES
+501 YTHES
-506 ARPVLRP
+506 ARPAPRP

-530 VEAARMRG
+530 VEAAKMPG
-538 TGQLLLTG
+538 SGQLLLTG

-561 FIRGNAEAFGLDPGF
+561 YIRGNAQSFGLDPNF

-605 LLSLLTGRPAKPGV
+605 LLSLLTGRAAKPGV

-628 GTLLPVAGI
+628 GMLLPVAGI
-637 REKVLAALRG
+637 REKVLAAQRG
-647 GVHTVILPATNR
+647 GVRLVALPEANR
-659 PEAEGLEPDIRAQ
+659 PEVEALEQDLRTSID
-672 LKIVLASE
+672 IVLEAE
-680 AAEVVDEVLEPK
+680 AARLVDVVLEAGK
-692 G
+692 

>member
-1 MIFFRKPED
+1 MIFFRKPEE
-10 EQAPVAGKG
+10 EQVPNTNKG

-26 VKDAGLP
+26 VKNASLP
-33 ESVAAIVAKELSR
+33 ESVAGIVAKELSR
-46 LDKTDPSVAEYAI
+46 LDKTDPSVAEYSI
-59 GQNYIDWLSSMP
+59 GLNYIDWLSTLP
-71 WKSATEDCLDFQRVE
+71 WRTATEDCLDFARVE
-86 RTLSDRHFGLD
+86 RIMADRHYGLD

-103 LEYLAGRTLAASSP
+103 LEYLAGRTLAASAP

-130 TNLEHVLTKEG
+130 SNLEHVLKKEG
-141 YAVHTAANG
+141 YAVRTAANG
-150 LEALELVRA
+150 VEALELVRT

-177 TLLAEAGHL
+177 TLLAEAGRI

-195 TGYATV
+195 TGFATIN
-201 HSAVQAMRTG
+201 SAVQAMRTG

-224 LRTTVREVLGQR
+224 LRASVREVLGKR
-236 KAFAPARGP
+236 LALAPARGP

-253 GTGKTSIGMAIAEA
+253 GTGKTSIGMAIAES

-275 SMAGMRDEAELRGH
+275 SMAGLRDEAELRGH

-303 AVRRLGV
+303 AIKRLGV
-310 NNPVIMLDE
+310 NNPVLMLDE

-345 QFLDLYLD
+345 SFIDLFLD

-391 TEKEQI
+391 SEKEQI

-408 EHGLTHPFPVFLPE
+408 EHGLTHPFPTFAPE
-422 AVRTIIR
+422 AVRGIIR
-429 DYTREAGVRNLD
+429 HYTREAGVRNLD
-441 REIGSVCRKLARVA
+441 REIGSVCRKMARLAMKEGSGGGYPTAV
-455 LKDSPPGTSDT
+455 DS
-466 TPGTSPGACARPGSP
+466 
-481 GKYPDHVDAALVTSL
+481 ALVTAL

-501 HTHES
+501 FTHES
-506 ARPVLRP
+506 ARPAPRP

-530 VEAARMRG
+530 VEAAKMRG
-538 TGQLLLTG
+538 NGQLLLTG

-561 FIRGNAEAFGLDPGF
+561 FIRGNAEAFGLDPDF
-576 FAAQDLH
+576 FTAQDLH

-605 LLSLLTGRPAKPGV
+605 LLSLLTGRPARAGV

-628 GTLLPVAGI
+628 GSLLPVAGI

-647 GVHTVILPATNR
+647 GVHTVALPASNR
-659 PEAEGLEPDIRAQ
+659 PEADALEPEIRAG
-672 LKIVLASE
+672 LRIVLAEEASE
-680 AAEVVDEVLEPK
+680 LVDVVLEAK
-692 G
+692 A

>member
-1 MIFFRKPED
+1 MIFFRKSE
-10 EQAPVAGKG
+10 EEAGVPAKG

-26 VKDAGLP
+26 VKASALP
-33 ESVAAIVAKELSR
+33 EAVDAIVAKELAR

-59 GQNYIDWLSSMP
+59 GLNYIDWLSSLP
-71 WKSATEDCLDFQRVE
+71 WTTATDDCLDFARVE
-86 RTLSDRHFGLD
+86 RTLGDRHFGLD

-103 LEYLAGRTLAASSP
+103 LEYLAGRTLAASAP

-130 TNLEHVLTKEG
+130 TNLEHVLRKEG
-141 YAVHTAANG
+141 YAVRTAANG

-177 TLLAEAGHL
+177 TLLAEAGRL
-186 SPSTQIIIV
+186 SPSTQIVIV
-195 TGYATV
+195 TGFATV
-201 HSAVQAMRTG
+201 QSAVQAMRTG

-216 TKPISLDE
+216 TKPISLTE
-224 LRTTVREVLGQR
+224 LRSTVRELLAQR
-236 KAFAPARGP
+236 KALVPARGP

-303 AVRRLGV
+303 AIRRLGV

-345 QFLDLYLD
+345 QFMDLFVD

-391 TEKEQI
+391 AEKEQI
-397 ALRHMVPRQCA
+397 ALKHMVPRQSA
-408 EHGLTHPFPVFLPE
+408 EHGLTHPFPAFAPA

-441 REIGSVCRKLARVA
+441 REIGAVCRKLARLA
-455 LKDSPPGTSDT
+455 LKEGSDGAYPASVDS
-466 TPGTSPGACARPGSP
+466 
-481 GKYPDHVDAALVTSL
+481 ALVTAL

-501 HTHES
+501 YTHES
-506 ARPVLRP
+506 ARPAHRP

-521 SDSGGEIVL
+521 SDAGGEIVL

-561 FIRGNAEAFGLDPGF
+561 YIRGNAESFGLDPDF

-628 GTLLPVAGI
+628 GALLPVAGI
-637 REKVLAALRG
+637 REKILAAQRG
-647 GVHTVILPATNR
+647 GVHTVALPEGNR
-659 PEAEGLEPDIRAQ
+659 PEAESLEADIRASVR
-672 LKIVLASE
+672 IVLADE
-680 AAEVVDEVLEPK
+680 AAELVDVVLEGK
-692 G
+692 

>member
-1 MIFFRKPED
+1 MIFFNKTEEEPA
-10 EQAPVAGKG
+10 QTSGKG

-26 VKDAGLP
+26 VKGAALP

-46 LDKTDPSVAEYAI
+46 LEKTDPSVAEYSI
-59 GQNYIDWLSSMP
+59 GLNYIDWLSSLP
-71 WKSATEDCLDFQRVE
+71 WTAATEDCLDFPRVE
-86 RTLSDRHFGLD
+86 RILSDRHFGLD

-103 LEYLAGRTLAASSP
+103 LEYLAGRTLAASAP

-130 TNLEHVLTKEG
+130 TNLEHVLKKEG
-141 YAVHTAANG
+141 YAVRTAANG
-150 LEALELVRA
+150 LEALELVRV

-177 TLLAEAGHL
+177 TLLAEAGRL

-201 HSAVQAMRTG
+201 NSAVEAMRTG

-216 TKPISLDE
+216 TKPISLDS
-224 LRTTVREVLGQR
+224 LRSTVRELLGQR
-236 KAFAPARGP
+236 KKLAPARGP

-303 AVRRLGV
+303 AIRRLGV
-310 NNPVIMLDE
+310 NNPVLMLDE
-319 IDKVGQDFRGDPGAV
+319 IDKVGQDFRGDTGAV

-345 QFLDLYLD
+345 SFMDLYVD

-391 TEKEQI
+391 PEKVQI
-397 ALRHMVPRQCA
+397 ALKHMVPRQCA
-408 EHGLTHPFPVFLPE
+408 EHGLTHPYPTFESE
-422 AVRTIIR
+422 AVRTIIS

-441 REIGSVCRKLARVA
+441 REIGGVCRKLARLA
-455 LKDSPPGTSDT
+455 MRPDSERLTGGKTDANTGGQAQGSYPT
-466 TPGTSPGACARPGSP
+466 TI
-481 GKYPDHVDAALVTSL
+481 DAALVTSL

-506 ARPVLRP
+506 ARPVSRP

-530 VEAARMRG
+530 VEAAKMRG

-546 SLGAVLKESAQTALS
+546 NLGAVLKESAQTALS
-561 FIRGNAEAFGLDPGF
+561 FIRGNAEKYGLDPDF
-576 FAAQDLH
+576 FTQQDLH

-605 LLSLLTGRPAKPGV
+605 LLSLLTGRPAKAGV

-628 GTLLPVAGI
+628 GVLLPVAGI
-637 REKVLAALRG
+637 REKILAALRG
-647 GVHTVILPATNR
+647 GVHTVCLPMGNR
-659 PEAEGLEPDIRAQ
+659 PEAEALEADIRANI
-672 LKIVLASE
+672 KIVLATE
-680 AAEVVDEVLEPK
+680 ADEVVDVVLEAK
-692 G
+692 K

>member
-1 MIFFRKPED
+1 MIFFRKTE
-10 EQAPVAGKG
+10 EEEAPGAAKG

-26 VKDAGLP
+26 VRGAALP
-33 ESVAAIVAKELSR
+33 DHVAAVVAKELER
-46 LDKTDPSVAEYAI
+46 LDKTDPAVAEYAI
-59 GQNYIDWLSSMP
+59 GLNYIDWLSGLP
-71 WKSATEDCLDFQRVE
+71 WAKDTEDCLDFPKVE
-86 RTLSDRHFGLD
+86 RVLSGRHFGLD

-103 LEYLAGRTLAASSP
+103 LEYLAGRTLAASAP

-130 TNLEHVLTKEG
+130 TNLEHVLKKEG
-141 YAVHTAANG
+141 YAVRTASNG

-177 TLLAEAGHL
+177 TLLAEAGQL
-186 SPSTQIIIV
+186 SPGTQIIIV

-201 HSAVQAMRTG
+201 NSAVQAMRTG

-216 TKPISLDE
+216 TKPISLDD
-224 LRTTVREVLGQR
+224 LRASVREALGHR
-236 KAFAPARGP
+236 KALAPARGP

-303 AVRRLGV
+303 AIRRLGV

-334 FLEILDPEQNR
+334 FLEVLDPEQNR
-345 QFLDLYLD
+345 QFMDLYVD

-384 HFPGYTE
+384 RFPGYTE
-391 TEKEQI
+391 AEKEQI
-397 ALRHMVPRQCA
+397 ALRHMVPRQCV
-408 EHGLTHPFPVFLPE
+408 EHGLTHPYPTFTPE
-422 AVRTIIR
+422 AVRGLIR

-441 REIGSVCRKLARVA
+441 REIGSVCRKLARMA
-455 LKDSPPGTSDT
+455 LKDGIDPKQG
-466 TPGTSPGACARPGSP
+466 GG
-481 GKYPDHVDAALVTSL
+481 YPATVDAALVTSL

-501 HTHES
+501 FTHES
-506 ARPVLRP
+506 ARPAPRP

-521 SDSGGEIVL
+521 SDTGGEIVL
-530 VEAARMRG
+530 VEAAKMRG

-561 FIRGNAEAFGLDPGF
+561 YIRGNAETFGLAPDF

-605 LLSLLTGRPAKPGV
+605 LLSLLTGRPARPGV

-637 REKVLAALRG
+637 REKVLAAQRG
-647 GVHTVILPATNR
+647 GVHTVALPAGNR
-659 PEAEGLEPDIRAQ
+659 PEADTLEPDIRAAI
-672 LKIVLASE
+672 KIVLADE
-680 AAEVVDEVLEPK
+680 AAELVDVVLEPK
-692 G
+692 P

>member
-1 MIFFRKPED
+1 MIFFRKPEE
-10 EQAPVAGKG
+10 EQAPTSGKG

-26 VKDAGLP
+26 VKGAALP
-33 ESVAAIVAKELSR
+33 EFVAAIVAKELSR
-46 LDKTDPSVAEYAI
+46 LDKTDPSVAEYSI
-59 GQNYIDWLSSMP
+59 GLNYIDCLSSLP
-71 WKSATEDCLDFQRVE
+71 WTTATEDCLDFARVE
-86 RTLSDRHFGLD
+86 HILADRHFGLD

-103 LEYLAGRTLAASSP
+103 LEYLAGRTLAASAP

-130 TNLEHVLTKEG
+130 ANLEHVLRKEG
-141 YAVHTAANG
+141 YAVRTAANG
-150 LEALELVRA
+150 LEALELLRA

-177 TLLAEAGHL
+177 TLLAEAGRL
-186 SPSTQIIIV
+186 SPGTQIIIV

-201 HSAVQAMRTG
+201 NSAVQAMRTG

-216 TKPISLDE
+216 TKPISLDD
-224 LRTTVREVLGQR
+224 LRSSVRDVLGQR
-236 KAFAPARGP
+236 KKLAPARGP

-275 SMAGMRDEAELRGH
+275 SMAGLRDEAELRGH
-289 RRTYVGAMPGKIIQ
+289 RRTYVGAMPGKIMQ
-303 AVRRLGV
+303 AIRRLGV
-310 NNPVIMLDE
+310 NNPVLMLDE

-345 QFLDLYLD
+345 SFIDLFVD
-353 VPFDL
+353 APFDL

-391 TEKEQI
+391 PEKEQI

-408 EHGLTHPFPVFLPE
+408 EHGLTHPFPRFAPE

-441 REIGSVCRKLARVA
+441 REIGSVCRKLARLA
-455 LKDSPPGTSDT
+455 MKPGGEGQAQGSYPT
-466 TPGTSPGACARPGSP
+466 T
-481 GKYPDHVDAALVTSL
+481 VDAALVTSL

-506 ARPVLRP
+506 ARPASRP

-530 VEAARMRG
+530 VEAAKMRG

-561 FIRGNAEAFGLDPGF
+561 YIRGNAEAFGLDPDF
-576 FAAQDLH
+576 FAEQDLH

-605 LLSLLTGRPAKPGV
+605 LLSLLTGRAARPGV

-628 GTLLPVAGI
+628 GVLLPVAGI
-637 REKVLAALRG
+637 REKILAALRG
-647 GVHTVILPATNR
+647 GVHTVALPAGNR
-659 PEAEGLEPDIRAQ
+659 PEAEALEADIRAS
-672 LKIVLASE
+672 LKIVLATE
-680 AAEVVDEVLEPK
+680 ANELVDVVLEAK
-692 G
+692 A

>member
-1 MIFFRKPED
+1 MIFFRKAE
-10 EQAPVAGKG
+10 EETAGPSKG
-19 LDELRGQ
+19 LDELRGHVQ
-26 VKDAGLP
+26 EAALP
-33 ESVAAIVAKELSR
+33 EHVAAIVAKELAK
-46 LDKTDPSVAEYAI
+46 LDKTDPAVAEYAI
-59 GQNYIDWLSSMP
+59 GLGYIDWLSGLP
-71 WKSATEDCLDFQRVE
+71 WRTATDDCLDFAIVE
-86 RTLSDRHFGLD
+86 RTLSGRHFGLD

-103 LEYLAGRTLAASSP
+103 LEYLAGRTLAASAP
-117 PHVLVVDDEEIAR
+117 PQVLVVDDEEIAR
-130 TNLEHVLTKEG
+130 SNLEHVLKKEG
-141 YAVHTAANG
+141 YAVRTAANG

-177 TLLAEAGHL
+177 ALLAEAGRL
-186 SPSTQIIIV
+186 SPATQIIIV
-195 TGYATV
+195 TGFATV
-201 HSAVQAMRTG
+201 QSAVQAMRTG

-224 LRTTVREVLGQR
+224 LRATAHQLLGQR
-236 KAFAPARGP
+236 KALAPARGP

-303 AVRRLGV
+303 AIRRLGV

-319 IDKVGQDFRGDPGAV
+319 IDKVGQDFRGDPGAA

-345 QFLDLYLD
+345 QFMDLYVD

-391 TEKEQI
+391 AEKEQI
-397 ALRHMVPRQCA
+397 ALKHMAPRQCA
-408 EHGLTHPFPVFLPE
+408 EHGLTRPFPVFAPE

-441 REIGSVCRKLARVA
+441 REIGAVCRKLARQA
-455 LKDSPPGTSDT
+455 LKPDAGNH
-466 TPGTSPGACARPGSP
+466 ARGS
-481 GKYPDHVDAALVTSL
+481 YPATVDKALVTAL

-501 HTHES
+501 FTHES
-506 ARPVLRP
+506 ARTATRP

-521 SDSGGEIVL
+521 SDAGGEIVL
-530 VEAARMRG
+530 VEAAKMRG

-561 FIRGNAEAFGLDPGF
+561 YIRGNAEAYGLAPDF

-619 ALTGEMSLG
+619 ALSGEMSLG
-628 GTLLPVAGI
+628 GSLLPVAGI
-637 REKVLAALRG
+637 REKVLAAQRG
-647 GVHTVILPATNR
+647 GVRVVALPEGNR
-659 PEAEGLEPDIRAQ
+659 PEAETLEADIRASVA
-672 LKIVLASE
+672 IVLASE
-680 AAEVVDEVLEPK
+680 AAELVGVVLEDRGPA
-692 G
+692 

>member
-1 MIFFRKPED
+1 MIFFRKSEEEQTPE
-10 EQAPVAGKG
+10 AKG

-26 VKDAGLP
+26 VRSAALP
-33 ESVAAIVAKELSR
+33 PHVAAVVDKELAKLER
-46 LDKTDPSVAEYAI
+46 TDPSVGEYAI
-59 GQNYIDWLSSMP
+59 GQGYIDWLSSLP
-71 WKSATEDCLDFQRVE
+71 WTAATEDCLDFARVE
-86 RTLSDRHFGLD
+86 RVLNASHFGLA

-103 LEYLAGRTLAASSP
+103 LEYLAGRTLAASAP

-130 TNLEHVLTKEG
+130 SNLEHVLKKEG
-141 YAVHTAANG
+141 YAVRTAANG

-177 TLLAEAGHL
+177 ALLTEAGRL

-201 HSAVQAMRTG
+201 NSAVQAMRTG

-224 LRTTVREVLGQR
+224 LRATVREVLGGR
-236 KAFAPARGP
+236 KALAPTRGP

-303 AVRRLGV
+303 AMRRLGV

-334 FLEILDPEQNR
+334 FLEVLDPEQNR
-345 QFLDLYLD
+345 QFMDLYVD

-391 TEKEQI
+391 GEKEQI
-397 ALRHMVPRQCA
+397 ALKHMIPRQCA
-408 EHGLTHPFPVFLPE
+408 EHGLTHPYPAFTPE
-422 AVRTIIR
+422 AVRAVIR
-429 DYTREAGVRNLD
+429 DYTREAGVRSLD
-441 REIGSVCRKLARVA
+441 REIGGVCRKLARMA
-455 LKDSPPGTSDT
+455 LKD
-466 TPGTSPGACARPGSP
+466 GS
-481 GKYPDHVDAALVTSL
+481 YPASVDAGLVSGL

-501 HTHES
+501 FTHES
-506 ARPVLRP
+506 SRPAP
-513 GVVNGLVW
+513 HAGVVNGLVW
-521 SDSGGEIVL
+521 SDAGGEIVL

-546 SLGAVLKESAQTALS
+546 SLGEVLKESAQTALS
-561 FIRGNAEAFGLDPGF
+561 YIRGNAQALGLDPDF

-605 LLSLLTGRPAKPGV
+605 LLSLLTGRRARPGV

-628 GTLLPVAGI
+628 GALLPVAGI
-637 REKVLAALRG
+637 REKVLAAQRG
-647 GVHTVILPATNR
+647 GVTTVCLPEGNR
-659 PEAEGLEPDIRAQ
+659 PEAAAIGPEVGETIR
-672 LKIVLASE
+672 IVLAAR
-680 AAEVVDEVLEPK
+680 AADLVDEVLEPA
-692 G
+692 GA

>member
-1 MIFFRKPED
+1 MIFFRKSE
-10 EQAPVAGKG
+10 EEVAGPSKG
-19 LDELRGQ
+19 LDDIKAQ
-26 VKDAGLP
+26 VREAALP
-33 ESVAAIVAKELSR
+33 PSVAQVVAKEMER
-46 LDKTDPSVAEYAI
+46 LDRTDPSVGEYAI
-59 GQNYIDWLSSMP
+59 GLAYIDWLSSLP
-71 WKSATEDCLDFQRVE
+71 WNTATEDCLDFARVE
-86 RTLSDRHFGLD
+86 KSLSGSHFGLE

-103 LEYLAGRTLAASSP
+103 LEYLAGRTLAASAP

-130 TNLEHVLTKEG
+130 TNLEHVLKKEG
-141 YAVHTAANG
+141 YAVRTAANG
-150 LEALELVRA
+150 VEALELVRA

-177 TLLAEAGHL
+177 TLLTEAGRL

-201 HSAVQAMRTG
+201 NSAVQAMRTG

-224 LRTTVREVLGQR
+224 LRATVREVLGKR
-236 KAFAPARGP
+236 VALAPARGP

-253 GTGKTSIGMAIAEA
+253 GTGKTSIGMAIAES

-303 AVRRLGV
+303 AIRRLGV

-345 QFLDLYLD
+345 QFMDLYID

-391 TEKEQI
+391 AEKEQI
-397 ALRHMVPRQCA
+397 ALKHMVPRQCT
-408 EHGLTHPFPVFLPE
+408 EHGLTHPYPNFLPE
-422 AVRTIIR
+422 AVRTIVR

-441 REIGSVCRKLARVA
+441 REIGSVCRKLARMT
-455 LKDSPPGTSDT
+455 LRD
-466 TPGTSPGACARPGSP
+466 GSH
-481 GKYPDHVDAALVTSL
+481 PDNVDGALVTSL

-506 ARPVLRP
+506 ARSAPRP

-521 SDSGGEIVL
+521 SDTGGEIVH
-530 VEAARMRG
+530 VEAAKMRG

-561 FIRGNAEAFGLDPGF
+561 YLRGNAEAFGLDPNF

-583 IHIPAGA
+583 IHIPSGA

-637 REKVLAALRG
+637 REKILAAQRG
-647 GVHTVILPATNR
+647 GVHTVALPAGNR
-659 PEAEGLEPDIRAQ
+659 PEAEALEADIRSAIH
-672 LKIVLASE
+672 IVLAE
-680 AAEVVDEVLEPK
+680 DAAELVDVVLEPK
-692 G
+692 GE

>member
-1 MIFFRKPED
+1 MIFFRKPEE
-10 EQAPVAGKG
+10 EQAPTTGKG

-26 VKDAGLP
+26 VKSAALP
-33 ESVAAIVAKELSR
+33 ESVAAIVAKEMSR
-46 LDKTDPSVAEYAI
+46 LDKTDPSVAEYSI
-59 GQNYIDWLSSMP
+59 GLNYIDWLSSLP
-71 WKSATEDCLDFQRVE
+71 WTTATEDCLDFARVE
-86 RTLSDRHFGLD
+86 RILSDRHFGLD

-103 LEYLAGRTLAASSP
+103 LEYLAGRTLAASAP
-117 PHVLVVDDEEIAR
+117 PHLLVVDDEEIAR
-130 TNLEHVLTKEG
+130 SNLEHVLKKEG
-141 YAVHTAANG
+141 YAVQTAANG
-150 LEALELVRA
+150 LEALELLRS

-177 TLLAEAGHL
+177 TLLAEARRL

-201 HSAVQAMRTG
+201 NSAVEAMRTG

-216 TKPISLDE
+216 TKPISLDA
-224 LRTTVREVLGQR
+224 LRESVREVLGQR
-236 KAFAPARGP
+236 KKLAPARGP

-303 AVRRLGV
+303 AIRRLGV
-310 NNPVIMLDE
+310 NNPVLMLDE

-334 FLEILDPEQNR
+334 FLEVLDPEQNR
-345 QFLDLYLD
+345 SFMDLYVD

-391 TEKEQI
+391 PEKVQI
-397 ALRHMVPRQCA
+397 ALKHMVPRQCA
-408 EHGLTHPFPVFLPE
+408 EHGLTHPYPTFMPE
-422 AVRTIIR
+422 AVRTIIS

-441 REIGSVCRKLARVA
+441 REIGSVCRKMARLAM
-455 LKDSPPGTSDT
+455 KDSPELATVGQGT
-466 TPGTSPGACARPGSP
+466 
-481 GKYPDHVDAALVTSL
+481 YPAIVDAALVTSL

-530 VEAARMRG
+530 VEAAKMRG

-546 SLGAVLKESAQTALS
+546 NLGAVLKESAQTALS
-561 FIRGNAEAFGLDPGF
+561 YIRGNAEKYGLDPNF
-576 FAAQDLH
+576 FAEQDLH

-590 IPKDGPSAGVTILMA
+590 IPKDGPSAGVTILMS
-605 LLSLLTGRPAKPGV
+605 LLSLLTGRAAKPGV

-628 GTLLPVAGI
+628 GVLLPVAGI
-637 REKVLAALRG
+637 REKILAALRG
-647 GVHTVILPATNR
+647 GVHTVALPMGNK
-659 PEAEGLEPDIRAQ
+659 PEADGLEADIRAQ
-672 LKIVLASE
+672 LTIILATDADE
-680 AAEVVDEVLEPK
+680 LVDVVLEAK
-692 G
+692 A

>member
-1 MIFFRKPED
+1 MIFFRKTEEEATGP
-10 EQAPVAGKG
+10 AKG

-26 VKDAGLP
+26 VKGAALP
-33 ESVAAIVAKELSR
+33 EAVAAVVAKELAR

-59 GQNYIDWLSSMP
+59 GLNYIDWLSGLP
-71 WKSATEDCLDFQRVE
+71 WQTSTADCLDFARVE
-86 RTLSDRHFGLD
+86 KTLDDRHFGLG

-103 LEYLAGRTLAASSP
+103 LEYLAGRTLAASAPS
-117 PHVLVVDDEEIAR
+117 HVLVVDDEEIAR
-130 TNLEHVLTKEG
+130 TNLAHVLKKEG
-141 YAVHTAANG
+141 YAVRIAANG
-150 LEALELVRA
+150 VEALEQVRA

-177 TLLAEAGHL
+177 TLLAEAGRL
-186 SPSTQIIIV
+186 SPATQIIIV
-195 TGYATV
+195 TGFATV
-201 HSAVQAMRTG
+201 QSAVQAMRTG

-224 LRTTVREVLGQR
+224 LRSTVRELLAKR
-236 KAFAPARGP
+236 KALVPARGP

-253 GTGKTSIGMAIAEA
+253 GTGKTSIGMGIAEA

-303 AVRRLGV
+303 AIRRLGV

-319 IDKVGQDFRGDPGAV
+319 IDKVARIFAAIRRGV
-334 FLEILDPEQNR
+334 LEILDPEQNR
-345 QFLDLYLD
+345 AFLDLFVD

-391 TEKEQI
+391 GEKEQI

-408 EHGLTHPFPVFLPE
+408 EHGLTHPFPVFAPE

-429 DYTREAGVRNLD
+429 NYTREAGVRSLD
-441 REIGSVCRKLARVA
+441 REIGSICRKLARLA
-455 LKDSPPGTSDT
+455 LKDDAS
-466 TPGTSPGACARPGSP
+466 GA
-481 GKYPDHVDAALVTSL
+481 YPATVDAALAASL
-496 LGPRR
+496 LGPGA
-501 HTHES
+501 TPTS
-506 ARPVLRP
+506 PPARPP
-513 GVVNGLVW
+513 GPEW
-521 SDSGGEIVL
+521 STGWSGAIPAGRSCWWKPPGCPAP
-530 VEAARMRG
+530 AAAAHRLAGRG
-538 TGQLLLTG
+538 AQGIR
-546 SLGAVLKESAQTALS
+546 QTALS
-561 FIRGNAEAFGLDPGF
+561 YIRGNARTFGLDPNF

-590 IPKDGPSAGVTILMA
+590 IPKDGPSAGVTILMS
-605 LLSLLTGRPAKPGV
+605 LLSLLTGRAAQPGV

-628 GTLLPVAGI
+628 GMLLPVAGI
-637 REKVLAALRG
+637 REKLLAAQRG
-647 GVHTVILPATNR
+647 GVHTVALPEGNR
-659 PEAEGLEPDIRAQ
+659 PEVEALEADIRASVD
-672 LKIVLASE
+672 IVLAAEASE
-680 AAEVVDEVLEPK
+680 LVDVVLEEK
-692 G
+692 K